1 MFCRSRLLAKWT
13 NKGLSHVAF
22 ATKDINKTVA
32 LFKEKFKIE
41 DIIEPFEFSPQKVKV
56 AFLHLGDSSIE
67 VIEPLAADS
76 PITKFLD
83 KNPNGGMH
91 HVCFYVD
98 DLANAIEDLKA
109 EGVRALNK
117 PRPGALGKDVVF
129 MHPKDT
135 GGVLVELEEHK

>member
-1 MFCRSRLLAKWT
+1 MFRSSKLLSKWS

-22 ATKDINKTVA
+22 ATKNIEETME
-32 LFKEKFKIE
+32 LFKVKFKI
-41 DIIEPFEFSPQKVKV
+41 DSAIEPFEFKSQKVKV
-56 AFLHLGDSSIE
+56 GFLHLGDSSIE
-67 VIEPLAADS
+67 IIEPLATTS
-76 PITKFLD
+76 PISKFLD

-98 DLANAIEDLKA
+98 DIQNAITDLESKN
-109 EGVRALNK
+109 VRALGQ

-129 MHPKDT
+129 LHPKDT